1 MRHKINWWV
10 KVENEI
16 IKTENQQPPQTLND
30 NAKIVAEAM
39 AERVK
44 SGEVSFSDASKEMAH
59 AAVTAKVFEPENKKF
74 IKNVSAEKESEIKQ
88 DFQGKR
94 ILAEA
99 EKLKA
104 KATKAEAFYMN
115 WRPVLEFDFSNL
127 LKSREPKNT
136 EYHER
141 AYGIP
146 LMVIMLIL
154 LTPIYCAVTAL
165 LSLINGFNA
174 VCERIGE
181 TVKIARYIAYSLL
194 IIIVTVGAV
203 FLLEY
208 IASSY
213 FNIDI
218 F

>member
-1 MRHKINWWV
+1 M
-10 KVENEI
+10 ENEI

-88 DFQGKR
+88 DFKGKR

-127 LKSREPKNT
+127 LKSKEAKQT
-136 EYHER
+136 EYTER
-141 AYGIP
+141 AYGIT
-146 LMVIMLIL
+146 LMVLMLIL
-154 LTPIYCAVTAL
+154 LTPVYCLITAI
-165 LSLINGFNA
+165 LSIINGFNA

-181 TVKIARYIAYSLL
+181 TVKIARWITLGVLFTGVA
-194 IIIVTVGAV
+194 IGAV
-203 FLLEY
+203 FFIVY
-208 IASSY
+208 IAQSY
-213 FNIDI
+213 FNINI